1 MIAVKFVRSL
11 QIFFYGLLLF
21 SFAFCIH
28 AGSIQDILPQSNKQ
42 FLPIDSAFSLFVDK
56 ADNST
61 IKVNWT
67 ISKGYYLY
75 SEKMLITLNQSEK
88 TATNYHTLLKSQ
100 PHRVIDDPY
109 FGEQAIFDSSLELL
123 LPIDQSWLAQ
133 NQTLSLQIHYQG
145 CASEGL
151 CYPPKKKVFQVH
163 IQDQKLNHIT
173 EGEHTLNAVSD
184 GTPKKVSHTPSAQQY
199 SDPMSLLSG
208 SLLKSL
214 TTFFLLGLLLSFTP
228 CVLPMIPI
236 LSSVL
241 IGEKQ
246 LNTRKA
252 FLLSFCYTLSLSIVL
267 TLFGIL
273 AVLMGKNFQ
282 ALFQQTWIILAFSGL
297 FIYLGLTQLGWLKLS
312 LPHTLHNK
320 LHELQARFSAGS
332 YLNAVVMGAFAI
344 LIASPCVSAPL
355 VGALSYISQTG
366 NILLGGSALFMLGMG
381 MGTTLIIAG
390 TLGGKYLPKA
400 GNWMHVVNKVFA
412 AILFALS
419 IWLLSRVL
427 PAWFS
432 STLWIGWCLIVAVM
446 LGTFSNWQQAP
457 KLVGVVFAMY
467 ACVLTI
473 GLTQGQYSPLQPIRS
488 LWAPPLAAQADNA
501 LQFKTIDSLENLERI
516 IHTNTNDS
524 PTLIKVTAE
533 WCTVCQKNERTIFE
547 QLPSQEKLKA
557 GQWNLYKIDIT
568 QMTQPKEMLLKQLN
582 IYGPPAMLFWDKTG
596 NERIQNR
603 IVGEAELS
611 EFLSTLEII
620 ES

>member
-1 MIAVKFVRSL
+1 MIAVKFARSL
-11 QIFFYGLLLF
+11 QIFFYSLLLF
-21 SFAFCIH
+21 GFAFCIQ

-67 ISKGYYLY
+67 IAKGYYLY
-75 SEKMLITLNQSEK
+75 SEKMLITLNQPEQK
-88 TATNYHTLLKSQ
+88 AINYQTLLKSK
-100 PHRVIDDPY
+100 PNRVIEDPY

-123 LPIDQSWLAQ
+123 LPIEQSWLTQ
-133 NQTLSLQIHYQG
+133 NQILSLQIRYQG
-145 CASEGL
+145 CASQGL

-163 IQDQKLNHIT
+163 IQDQKLSHIT
-173 EGEHTLNAVSD
+173 EGERPLNAVST
-184 GTPKKVSHTPSAQQY
+184 GTQTKVSHTPISQQH
-199 SDPMSLLSG
+199 SDPMTLLSG

-282 ALFQQTWIILAFSGL
+282 ALFQQTWIILTFSGL
-297 FIYLGLTQLGWLKLS
+297 FIYLGLTQLGWLHLS

-320 LHELQARFSAGS
+320 LHEFQARFSAGS
-332 YLNAVVMGAFAI
+332 YLNAIVMGAFAI

-366 NILLGGSALFMLGMG
+366 NVLLGGSALFMLGMG

-427 PAWFS
+427 PDWFS
-432 STLWIGWCLIVAVM
+432 SLLWIGWCLIVAAM
-446 LGTFSNWQQAP
+446 LGTFSSWQQAP
-457 KLVGVVFAMY
+457 KLIGVVFALY
-467 ACVLTI
+467 ACFLTI
-473 GLTQGQYSPLQPIRS
+473 GLTQGQYSPLQPIRG
-488 LWAPPLAAQADNA
+488 LWAPALATHSDNT

-516 IHTNTNDS
+516 IDANTNDS
-524 PTLIKVTAE
+524 PTLVKVTAE
-533 WCTVCQKNERTIFE
+533 WCTVCQKNERTIFK
-547 QLPSQEKLKA
+547 QLTSQEKLKA

-568 QMTQPKEMLLKQLN
+568 QMTQSKEVLLKQLN
-582 IYGPPAMLFWDKTG
+582 IYGPPVMLFWDKAG
-596 NERIQNR
+596 NERIQHR
-603 IVGEAELS
+603 IVGEAKLP